1 MLIKN
6 IILIDYHRNI
16 GKNINML
23 ISKFQKKQKSIMN
36 LFFCLDRFVSLV
48 RSRMPKII
56 LYRPDAKCSLM
67 ETGVDFEVIFL
78 CGVKITIFREN
89 VKSNDPLKIKILN
102 NNDKSES
109 LLDYDRITAPNISA
123 IEHFSPEIRQMIDNA
138 ILVNYFFSFLFN
150 FYVYV
155 FFSL

>member
-1 MLIKN
+1 
-6 IILIDYHRNI
+6 
-16 GKNINML
+16 
-23 ISKFQKKQKSIMN
+23 
-36 LFFCLDRFVSLV
+36 
-48 RSRMPKII
+48 MPKII

-67 ETGVDFEVIFL
+67 ETGVDFEAVFL

-89 VKSNDPLKIKILN
+89 IKSNDPLKIKILN

-109 LLDYDRITAPNISA
+109 LLDYDRVTAPNISV

-138 ILVNYFFSFLFN
+138 ILVNIFFSFLFN

-155 FFSL
+155 FFFFLVL